1 MNYRR
6 GKQKSWTQSDEDS
19 IRRPALPLEGYDE
32 DEPLLAPG
40 APPASGLQY
49 LRMVRAEANACQQV
63 VTVSLPAEKL
73 HSPIPPNVFD
83 VRKEYFGTKA
93 SGDESYIPEN
103 LRPSADWLNNFLER
117 FNALHDEVAKR
128 RQIVRKSVSSRF
140 FRPNLYNERG
150 WKRFCYGDPI
160 ENAPQEPSA
169 NMELP
174 PNAPVHEPSVSEDV
188 PESVPELTPENVV
201 EIQEHEDAKDP
212 SDSDILKKRK
222 RELDE
227 EEGDTS
233 QKSKRLQTQSAE
245 PTHDEQAKKLPPSGK
260 QASETDIVIGGKEPL
275 LNLICNL
282 EQGEVLKVLKYHTNW
297 LSDDDISEEQ
307 CQWIFALLLRLD
319 TLLHGDEVSIIRDL
333 CRKCRGIR
341 SHMID
346 LDAGDPRA
354 ATLNMIVAIVSH
366 IFGQRDLGDQVS

>member
-6 GKQKSWTQSDEDS
+6 SNRKNWTQNDEDS

-40 APPASGLQY
+40 DPPASGLQY
-49 LRMVRAEANACQQV
+49 LRMTGSHSLVRIFARRAEANACQQV
-63 VTVSLPAEKL
+63 VTVRLPAEKL
-73 HSPIPPNVFD
+73 YSPIPPNVFD

-117 FNALHDEVAKR
+117 FSALHDEVAKR
-128 RQIVRKSVSSRF
+128 RQILRTKSVYSRF
-140 FRPNLYNERG
+140 YRPNLYNERG
-150 WKRFCYGDPI
+150 WKRFCYGDLI
-160 ENAPQEPSA
+160 ENAPQQPSA
-169 NMELP
+169 NNHT
-174 PNAPVHEPSVSEDV
+174 PNAPAHEPSVSEDA
-188 PESVPELTPENVV
+188 PEKVPELTLEDVS
-201 EIQEHEDAKDP
+201 EISPQEHEGAKDS
-212 SDSDILKKRK
+212 SDSDMLKKRK
-222 RELDE
+222 REFDE
-227 EEGDTS
+227 VEGDTP
-233 QKSKRLQTQSAE
+233 QKSKRLHTQSGE
-245 PTHDEQAKKLPPSGK
+245 PIHDEQAKKPPPK
-260 QASETDIVIGGKEPL
+260 
-275 LNLICNL
+275 
-282 EQGEVLKVLKYHTNW
+282 QGEVIKVLKYHTDW

-346 LDAGDPRA
+346 LDAGDARA
-354 ATLNMIVAIVSH
+354 ATLSMIVAIVSH